1 MPCVARGQSHY
12 DHFEVRAC
20 TFHIFPRWLV
30 DGTNAMSSPRKCN
43 RHLHLECHEL
53 IRRPCQQCLLIFWF
67 SHNQFF
73 YIARCTNSELE
84 HHQQDCIWT
93 SPSCKPFLRR
103 ISNSLHVVVKW
114 FHNCI
119 GVLSC
124 MGDVLISN
132 APHPCFWQ
140 LMLIQVVVEASWIR
154 IIGFQLLK
162 LLFDPQDRFY
172 MKWTISGIHDVF
184 KSK

>member
-1 MPCVARGQSHY
+1 MLQGGNRITTILKLGH
-12 DHFEVRAC
+12 VRS
-20 TFHIFPRWLV
+20 TFFPGGWWMAQMQCPPHV
-30 DGTNAMSSPRKCN
+30 SAI

-73 YIARCTNSELE
+73 YIARCTNSELK